1 MPAHG
6 RSRSHYGVTGFHQ
19 PQRIDP
25 SRRGRLGTPAVRPGA
40 PTHRHLTAWNE
51 RWNAADVELSP
62 TGYVLQVALW
72 LRWAA
77 LDARPRPESVPLRS
91 HGLAAVDR
99 PKPRGALGTPAIRP
113 GAADTPPPDD
123 LERAMERRG
132 RGVRPR
138 RLRPENS
145 DPEMLSWVEDDAR
158 TIDAFQFAV
167 TAKYIHNIPTDHVH
181 LWQPLP
187 PSPRYAVTPPHS
199 LDPET
204 TIKYFWFLPP
214 LESPKPRPVC
224 RGPGRSL
231 GRYTKVVRG
240 DARSGGHEWIPFAW
254 RTTAPP
260 YPPHMQK

>member
-6 RSRSHYGVTGFHQ
+6 RIRSHYGVTGFHQ
-19 PQRIDP
+19 PQRTDP
-25 SRRGRLGTPAVRPGA
+25 SRRGCLGTPAVRPGA

-77 LDARPRPESVPLRS
+77 LDARPRP
-91 HGLAAVDR
+91 DR
-99 PKPRGALGTPAIRP
+99 GGRLGTPAIRP
-113 GAADTPPPDD
+113 GAADTPPPHD

-158 TIDAFQFAV
+158 TIDAFKFAV
-167 TAKYIHNIPTDHVH
+167 TAKYIHNIPTDHIH

-187 PSPRYAVTPPHS
+187 PSPRYDVTPPHS

-204 TIKYFWFLPP
+204 TIKYFWFPP
-214 LESPKPRPVC
+214 PMESPKPRPVC
-224 RGPGRSL
+224 GGPERSL
-231 GRYTKVVRG
+231 GRYTKVGRG
-240 DARSGGHEWIPFAW
+240 DAGRSGGHEWIPCA
-254 RTTAPP
+254 RGTTAPP
-260 YPPHMQK
+260 DPPHMQK

>member
-1 MPAHG
+1 
-6 RSRSHYGVTGFHQ
+6 
-19 PQRIDP
+19 
-25 SRRGRLGTPAVRPGA
+25 
-40 PTHRHLTAWNE
+40 
-51 RWNAADVELSP
+51 
-62 TGYVLQVALW
+62 
-72 LRWAA
+72 
-77 LDARPRPESVPLRS
+77 
-91 HGLAAVDR
+91 
-99 PKPRGALGTPAIRP
+99 
-113 GAADTPPPDD
+113 
-123 LERAMERRG
+123 
-132 RGVRPR
+132 
-138 RLRPENS
+138 
-145 DPEMLSWVEDDAR
+145 MLSWVEDDAR

-214 LESPKPRPVC
+214 MESPKLHPVC
-224 RGPGRSL
+224 KGPGRSL

-240 DARSGGHEWIPFAW
+240 DAGRSGGHEWIPFAW